1 MAGKS
6 EIIQRIATERPLV
19 GDTLSSLALTGQFI
33 ALRCHPAKRLAVDF
47 TITAHGHAAH
57 VFRATRHHD
66 ISGTR
71 RDSTNGQMHGHFART
86 TFTVD
91 GQPRHADRP
100 TGAEQGRA
108 GNVGGLFANLRDIA
122 KYHIVDQRRRHI
134 DPFQQVTEHQRPE
147 VIGAHAGQAAA
158 ELADWRAYRIN
169 YDDVFHNALALSP
182 EPGTCLPS
190 S

>member
-6 EIIQRIATERPLV
+6 EIIQRIATERPFV
-19 GDTLSSLALTGQFI
+19 GDTFSSLALTGQFI
-33 ALRCHPAKRLAVDF
+33 ALHCHPAKRFAVNF
-47 TITAHGHAAH
+47 TVTAHGHAAH
-57 VFRATRHHD
+57 VFRTTCHHD
-66 ISGTR
+66 ISGSS
-71 RDSTNGQMHGHFART
+71 RDGANGQMHGHFARP

-91 GQPRHADRP
+91 GQARHGDRP
-100 TGAEQGRA
+100 TGTEQGCT
-108 GNVGGLFANLRDIA
+108 GDVGGLLANLRDIA

-134 DPFQQVTEHQRPE
+134 DPFQQPAEHQRPE